1 MSKEKTKISIV
12 ILTWNGLNDTLEV
25 LKDIEKLEIDGM
37 SAETIVV
44 DNGSTDGT
52 QQKLRNHKL
61 KNMEF
66 KLIETGV
73 NLGFA
78 GGNNV
83 GIRDAYDRGSE
94 YVIVMNNDIALPKDI
109 LLKLVSSAKKQ
120 DKLGLLAPKMYFAK
134 GYEFHKDRYKK
145 NALGKVI
152 WYAGGKIDWDNIYSS
167 HRGVDEVD
175 KGQYD
180 KEEETDYVNGAC
192 ALITRDLIR
201 EIGFLDDKYFLYWED
216 ADYSQRAKKA
226 GFKVIYTPKTRMWHK
241 VSKAS
246 GIGSELNDYFLTR
259 NRLLFAKKYAGS
271 RARFALLR
279 ESIKL
284 IIVGRKWQKIGIRD
298 FYLGRFGKGSWG
310 KK

>member
-12 ILTWNGLNDTLEV
+12 ILTWNGLDDTLEV
-25 LKDIEKLEIDGM
+25 LKDIEKLEVDGM

-109 LLKLVSSAKKQ
+109 LLKLVSSAKNKTNWAFWRQ
-120 DKLGLLAPKMYFAK
+120 KCILQ
-134 GYEFHKDRYKK
+134 KDMSFTRIGTKK
-145 NALGKVI
+145 II
-152 WYAGGKIDWDNIYSS
+152 WE
-167 HRGVDEVD
+167 R
-175 KGQYD
+175 
-180 KEEETDYVNGAC
+180 
-192 ALITRDLIR
+192 
-201 EIGFLDDKYFLYWED
+201 
-216 ADYSQRAKKA
+216 
-226 GFKVIYTPKTRMWHK
+226 
-241 VSKAS
+241 
-246 GIGSELNDYFLTR
+246 
-259 NRLLFAKKYAGS
+259 
-271 RARFALLR
+271 
-279 ESIKL
+279 
-284 IIVGRKWQKIGIRD
+284 
-298 FYLGRFGKGSWG
+298 
-310 KK
+310 